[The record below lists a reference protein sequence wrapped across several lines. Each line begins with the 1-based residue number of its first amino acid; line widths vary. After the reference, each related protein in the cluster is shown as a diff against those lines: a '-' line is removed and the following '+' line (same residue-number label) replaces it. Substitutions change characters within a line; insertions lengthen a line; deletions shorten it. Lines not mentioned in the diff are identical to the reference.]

1 MEKVFLA
8 VDQSL
13 KMMSQDRV
21 IKRLKYL
28 NLILEI
34 LISNGLILKMALYL
48 RALKYLK

>member
-28 NLILEI
+28 NLNLEI
-34 LISNGLILKMALYL
+34 LILNGLILSMNL
-48 RALKYLK
+48 

>member
-28 NLILEI
+28 KFNF
-34 LISNGLILKMALYL
+34 SNFDYKWVDS
-48 RALKYLK
+48 

>member
-34 LISNGLILKMALYL
+34 LIINGLIPKMTSYL
-48 RALKYLK
+48 RTLKYLK